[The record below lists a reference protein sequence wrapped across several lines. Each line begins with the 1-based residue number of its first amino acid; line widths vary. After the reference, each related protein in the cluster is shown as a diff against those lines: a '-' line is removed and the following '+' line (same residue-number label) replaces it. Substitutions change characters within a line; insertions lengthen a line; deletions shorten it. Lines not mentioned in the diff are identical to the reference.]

1 MLMPTHPCPSPPPL
15 LPAPAHCSAGQ
26 EVSIYDGRPN
36 GELLLATG
44 TLEAGNPAG
53 ERAGHGACCVVQAA
67 AECCWDG

>member
-1 MLMPTHPCPSPPPL
+1 MLMPAHTSMP
-15 LPAPAHCSAGQ
+15 LPASPAPSHRSAGQ

-53 ERAGHGACCVVQAA
+53 ERAGQGAYCVARAA
-67 AECCWDG
+67 AECCRGS